1 MKLPCRFFLTRLG
14 FRVHAFFIT
23 TTPKIQHISK
33 FTHPLWNTR
42 NDSTDRSST
51 NEVWVTWTNP
61 TSRETAVGK
70 VKELDERAMI
80 VDLRREFVKK
90 RRKQADEV
98 IDPVTVK
105 VHEKKNGEVL
115 EEDAFL
121 KQYFVPP
128 EGRGE
133 GPGQS
138 KKTALFLTLP
148 NVQQPQLPVV
158 RNAILVFLLIGSVPW
173 CTFKCPDRNS
183 DTALV
188 PTICYEI
195 KSSSFRHRAQMTSV
209 FSRRQS

>member
-1 MKLPCRFFLTRLG
+1 MSAWLHR
-14 FRVHAFFIT
+14 T
-23 TTPKIQHISK
+23 TDLQQDDSLSQSVGTSAPSTIFQSNGIEFKSK
-33 FTHPLWNTR
+33 FTRSFWNTP

-61 TSRETAVGK
+61 TSGETAVGK
-70 VKELDERAMI
+70 VNELDERAII

-148 NVQQPQLPVV
+148 RPNVQQPQLPVV
-158 RNAILVFLLIGSVPW
+158 RNAIIVFLLIGSVPC
-173 CTFKCPDRNS
+173 CTFQVSGSK
-183 DTALV
+183 L
-188 PTICYEI
+188 
-195 KSSSFRHRAQMTSV
+195 
-209 FSRRQS
+209 